1 MGELCYHCFQEK
13 ANSGI
18 CEHCGF
24 DPSQQEGKY
33 PLALPYGTILNGRY
47 ITGRVLGQG
56 GFGVTY
62 LAQDYQTKERVAIK
76 EYFPSD
82 LSTRTGS
89 YRVTP
94 YSGQREQDFEF
105 GKKRFLDE
113 AKTLAEFNDDPHI
126 VSVYRYFDEEST
138 QTVYFVMEYVDGVSL
153 ENYVK
158 SKGGRISPE
167 EANQILV
174 PLMRSLGEVHKKGI
188 VHRDIAPDNILISG
202 DGSVKLIDFGAA
214 RSSTGNKSM
223 SMDVVVKHGFAPME
237 QYSRHGRVGP
247 YTDIY
252 SMGATWYYAITGRI
266 PPESI
271 DRSEE
276 DGLILPG
283 ILGVRLPEKQ
293 LNALLK
299 ALAVRAEDRYQSM
312 EEFASELEFESES
325 VVGTTRE
332 NLVTRAFDYLEQG
345 NWEKADSY
353 LNTAMDFEPQ
363 NPMIYIGR
371 LMAQHRV
378 AKQEDLGSAE
388 PFDQDPL
395 YAEAIQYADPDLKLQ
410 LEAWAHE
417 ARLKVER
424 EQVGKLAQEGM
435 AAVKSGKWD
444 TAVQKF
450 SQTLQIEPQHAQ
462 AHLGMLM
469 AENHVKKIEQLAR
482 IKDIEKNIHY
492 AAAVS
497 GDPELQ
503 KRLKFKSDGGK
514 GKPWKWF
521 LAVAGLAAAGLIVVF
536 VLQKPTPVEQQ
547 SPVAPSLVLPV
558 QAVPETSSS
567 TALPTITI
575 SPADASKI
583 YDGKELQASDYTV
596 EGELNGFTVQD
607 VVFEGSLTNPG
618 TGEARIASFSLI
630 DPEGKR
636 VEDSAVQNSGTVKT
650 ASGTLTVEKRELT
663 VTAVTAE
670 VTTEGE
676 AIAAGDITDNGYTN
690 GYKAE
695 GLVDGQHLEGSFV
708 FGSGSRSFG
717 TRITVSNLHVKDESG
732 NEVTDCYNVKPVSGR
747 VTITIAPLSL
757 KVSED
762 CSLLNIIFRPD
773 KTYDSVRFAIWSQEG
788 DQDDLRW
795 RDASINDS
803 GAWEYTENL
812 IGHRSA
818 GIYYVHAYG
827 NAQSGQEFAAN
838 SEIEV
843 AKAVVPENHIEAER
857 LENDTARIALISKNG
872 YSRVVFAF
880 WSDED
885 GQDDLAWYEAEKDNN
900 GVWSSSV
907 ILADHPGSNYN
918 IHCYV
923 AKDGTETEELIDNIT
938 RYWA

>member
-47 ITGRVLGQG
+47 ITGRVLGRG

-62 LAQDYQTKERVAIK
+62 LALDYQTKARVAIK

-82 LSTRTGS
+82 LSTRTGK

-94 YSGQREQDFEF
+94 HGGQREQDFEF
-105 GKKRFLDE
+105 GKKRFLEE
-113 AKTLAEFNDDPHI
+113 AQILAKFNSDPYI
-126 VSVYRYFDEEST
+126 VNVDRYFEEEST
-138 QTVYFVMEYVDGVSL
+138 QTAYFVMEYVDGVSL

-167 EANQILV
+167 EANQFLI
-174 PLMRSLGEVHKKGI
+174 PLMRSLGEVHKEGI
-188 VHRDIAPDNILISG
+188 VHRDIAPDNILIAG
-202 DGSVKLIDFGAA
+202 DVAIKLIDFGAA

-223 SMDVVVKHGFAPME
+223 SMDVVVKHGFAPVE

-271 DRSEE
+271 DRLEE

-283 ILGVRLPEKQ
+283 TLGVPLPEKQ

-312 EEFASELEFESES
+312 EEFAVDLEYTE
-325 VVGTTRE
+325 TKRE
-332 NLVTRAFDYLEQG
+332 NLVTRAFEYLEQG

-353 LNTAMDFEPQ
+353 LNTAMDFDPQ

-371 LMAQHRV
+371 LMAQLHV
-378 AKQEDLGSAE
+378 ARQEDLRKAK
-388 PFDQDPL
+388 PFDQNPL
-395 YAEAIQYADPDLKLQ
+395 YAEAIQYADPDLKMQ
-410 LEAWAHE
+410 LEAWANE
-417 ARLKVER
+417 ARLKVEH
-424 EQVGKLAQEGM
+424 EQVDKLAQEGM
-435 AAVKSGKWD
+435 TALERAKWD
-444 TAVQKF
+444 TAVEKF
-450 SQTLQIEPQHAQ
+450 TQILRLDPQHAQ

-469 AENHVKKIEQLAR
+469 AENRVKKIKQLAK
-482 IKDIEKNIHY
+482 IKDVEKNIHY

-497 GDPELQ
+497 AYPELQ
-503 KRLKFKSDGGK
+503 KLLEKQSDSGK

-521 LAVAGLAAAGLIVVF
+521 FAVAGLAVAGLIVVF

-547 SPVAPSLVLPV
+547 SPVAPSLVLPIH
-558 QAVPETSSS
+558 AVPETSSS

-596 EGELNGFTVQD
+596 RGELNGFTVQD
-607 VVFEGSLTNPG
+607 VVFEGGLTKAG
-618 TGEARIASFSLI
+618 TGESRIASFSLF

-636 VEDSAVQNSGTVKT
+636 VEDSDVQKSGTVKT
-650 ASGTLTVEKRELT
+650 GRGTLTVEQRWLT
-663 VTAVTAE
+663 VTAVSAE
-670 VTTEGE
+670 VETEGE
-676 AIAAGDITDNGYTN
+676 VITASDITDNGYTN

-695 GLVDGQHLEGSFV
+695 GLVEGQHLEGSFV
-708 FGSGSRSFG
+708 FGSGNRSFG
-717 TRITVSNLHVKDESG
+717 TRISVSNLHVKDENG
-732 NEVTDCYNVKPVSGR
+732 NEVTDCYHVKPLSGR
-747 VTITIAPLSL
+747 VVISLVPLSVS
-757 KVSED
+757 VSED
-762 CSLLNIIFRPD
+762 CSLLSVKYRAN
-773 KTYDSVRFAIWSQEG
+773 KTYDVISAAVWS
-788 DQDDLRW
+788 
-795 RDASINDS
+795 
-803 GAWEYTENL
+803 EN
-812 IGHRSA
+812 G
-818 GIYYVHAYG
+818 
-827 NAQSGQEFAAN
+827 
-838 SEIEV
+838 
-843 AKAVVPENHIEAER
+843 
-857 LENDTARIALISKNG
+857 
-872 YSRVVFAF
+872 
-880 WSDED
+880 
-885 GQDDLAWYEAEKDNN
+885 GQDDLFWYDQTKSNNNVWEIYVDLAAHRSDGVYQIHVYSKDDGNLTKLDATTVEVKNAIIPETHVEAVLLDEGNVMVKLVGKENYDFVTFP
-900 GVWSSSV
+900 VWSYESGQDDIVWYDGIKDSDGNWTCTFQ
-907 ILADHPGSNYN
+907 LNDHPGKLYFVQA
-918 IHCYV
+918 YGV
-923 AKDGTETEELIDNIT
+923 QGETDGFIDGIT